1 MENQKNDVKG
11 ALKAS
16 RRQLLIKSA
25 KVAPVIT
32 AIAAAPVWATGNAN
46 SSHQSAG
53 MSSTSRITRF
63 NGFSPGYF
71 HEHKNDKNKGPKR
84 SSSSAR
90 VTSNDNECQ
99 TSKGGSKLPD
109 FYYDKFYGGI
119 GGIFP
124 GSLLAAQV
132 RDVLSPSNWT
142 KGGETANINGHSV
155 TQVDRFMLT
164 AYLNADPL
172 YGASGY
178 PYTQEEIRN
187 FCRDYEQGR
196 VSYTDAKLILTN
208 LIHEGQEDM
217 SWEADTVC

>member
-25 KVAPVIT
+25 KVAPAIT

-53 MSSTSRITRF
+53 ISSTSRITRF

-71 HEHKNDKNKGPKR
+71 HEHKNKGPKR
-84 SSSSAR
+84 SRSSAR
-90 VTSNDNECQ
+90 LASNDNECQ